1 MPSDFIAVGTSDQT
15 LTAIPAPDDWGWA
28 LNDIS
33 ASDAGRVQ
41 DEGNTM
47 YKNRTSQKRKL
58 SPTWKNRD
66 GATIARILQAFNPEY
81 VFVSYPDAMSNT
93 VEVREF
99 YTGDKEASLRKVTIA
114 GTEYSS
120 LKFNIIER

>member
-1 MPSDFIAVGTSDQT
+1 MATEFMAVGTSPQGMSE
-15 LTAIPAPDDWGWA
+15 IPAPDDWGWA

-47 YKNRTSQKRKL
+47 HKNRTSQKRKL

-66 GATIARILQAFNPEY
+66 GATVARILQAFNPEY
-81 VFVSYPDAMSNT
+81 VFMRYLDAMDDA
-93 VEVREF
+93 E
-99 YTGDKEASLRKVTIA
+99 EAYMNA
-114 GTEYSS
+114 AY
-120 LKFNIIER
+120 ERSV